1 MSARSILLAL
11 AMVLTTVGI
20 APLRAAEPPAPA
32 SIIVAGP
39 SHSAMSLSIEELAR
53 LPTVRV
59 NVAFLAEHGTHSASF
74 EGPLL
79 WTVLQK
85 VGAVDPA
92 MYREQVSES
101 VVILGRDGYRAVLAL
116 GEIAPEFEGKQ
127 VILAERMDDQ
137 PLDAEQLRIIVPLDK
152 RGGRSVREVARIEVS
167 APSTGSQ

>member
-1 MSARSILLAL
+1 MSTRSISLAF
-11 AMVLTTVGI
+11 ATVLSTVAI
-20 APLRAAEPPAPA
+20 TPLHAAEPSAPA

-39 SHSAMSLSIEELAR
+39 ARAPISLSIEELAR

-59 NVAFLAEHGTHSASF
+59 NVAFLTEHGTHSASF

-85 VGAVDPA
+85 AGVVDPA
-92 MYREQVSES
+92 MHREQVSQS

-167 APSTGSQ
+167 TPLTGSQ

>member
-1 MSARSILLAL
+1 MSTRSVLLTL
-11 AMVLTTVGI
+11 ATVLATVAI
-20 APLRAAEPPAPA
+20 APLHAAEPSAPT

-39 SHSAMSLSIEELAR
+39 SRAPLTLSIEELAR

-59 NVAFLAEHGTHSASF
+59 NVAFLTEHGTHSASF

-85 VGAVDPA
+85 AGVVDPA
-92 MYREQVSES
+92 MHREQVSES

-127 VILAERMDDQ
+127 VILAERMNDQ

-152 RGGRSVREVARIEVS
+152 RGGRSVREVARIEVT
-167 APSTGSQ
+167 PPLTGSQ